1 MAERTSQNWKDRRER
16 TLEELLQLPPDEL
29 LAALKE
35 EALHADDI
43 WLLPKDDP
51 LFQEISQEW
60 LIFTLPR
67 FYHSKDDTTD
77 GSEDSET

>member
-1 MAERTSQNWKDRRER
+1 MAERTSQNWKDGRER
-16 TLEELLQLPPDEL
+16 TLDELLQLSPDEL

-43 WLLPKDDP
+43 WLPPKDDP
-51 LFQEISQEW
+51 IFQEW

-67 FYHSKDDTTD
+67 SDRSKNDTTD

>member
-1 MAERTSQNWKDRRER
+1 MEKRTSKNWWEL
-16 TLEELLQLPPDEL
+16 TFEELLQLPPDKL
-29 LAALKE
+29 R
-35 EALHADDI
+35 EALRESALHSKNI

-67 FYHSKDDTTD
+67 SDRSKNDSTN

>member
-1 MAERTSQNWKDRRER
+1 MAKRISKNLDEL
-16 TLEELLQLPPDEL
+16 TLEELAQLPPDEL
-29 LAALKE
+29 LAALREK
-35 EALHADDI
+35 ALNSELI

-67 FYHSKDDTTD
+67 SDRSKNDTTD
-77 GSEDSET
+77 GSENSET

>member
-1 MAERTSQNWKDRRER
+1 MEKRTSKNWLEL
-16 TLEELLQLPPDEL
+16 TFEELLQLPPNEL
-29 LAALKE
+29 RAALRE
-35 EALHADDI
+35 RVLHAKNI

-67 FYHSKDDTTD
+67 SYRSKNDSTS